1 MVDDE
6 QLLRE
11 VVATHTVEIRQ
22 LRDGQVEIKGTLI
35 HIKDAIDRDVAG
47 RRWTPGAKA
56 TIIAA
61 TITTMGGLVAMA
73 ILNGGPS

>member
-22 LRDGQVEIKGTLI
+22 LRDGQVEIKGTLT
-35 HIKDAIDRDVAG
+35 HIKDVIDRDVAG

-56 TIIAA
+56 TVIAA